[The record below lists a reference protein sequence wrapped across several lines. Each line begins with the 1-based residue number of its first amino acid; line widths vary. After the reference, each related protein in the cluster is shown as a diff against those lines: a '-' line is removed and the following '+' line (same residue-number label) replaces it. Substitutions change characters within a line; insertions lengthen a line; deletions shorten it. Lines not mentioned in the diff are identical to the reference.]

1 MILVLQLFGYVL
13 IFYLCCV
20 ALMYLGQERLIFH
33 PTSSTH
39 QHHQYRQVEGYR
51 LQRGMVTLGGW
62 LVHPERA
69 SDKLLI
75 YFGGNAEDVFL
86 NIEEYQAIEAA
97 TLFVAYRGYGP
108 SGGKPGE
115 QELYKDALAVFDD
128 VVRREQPRHVFLIGR
143 SLGSAL
149 ASYVAAHRSVQGVVL
164 ITPFDSLVE
173 VARSHYPWLPVA
185 WLLRHRFPSADFAT
199 AITCPVLVIYGGRD
213 QVVAPQRTENLLRH
227 LPEST
232 KRLFLPHAEHG
243 TIDMHG
249 DYWRTLLAFL
259 DQPAAQG

>member
-13 IFYLCCV
+13 VFYLCCV

-33 PTSSTH
+33 PTSSAH
-39 QHHQYRQVEGYR
+39 QRHQYRQVEGYS
-51 LQRGMVTLGGW
+51 LQRGPVTLGGW
-62 LVHPERA
+62 LLHPERA

-75 YFGGNAEDVFL
+75 YYGGNAEDVFL

-115 QELYKDALAVFDD
+115 QELYGDALAVFDD
-128 VVRREQPRHVFLIGR
+128 MASRKQPRQVFLIGR

-149 ASYVAAHRSVQGVVL
+149 ASYVAAHRPVQGVVL
-164 ITPFDSLVE
+164 ITPFDSLAE
-173 VARSHYPWLPVA
+173 VARGHYPWLPVD
-185 WLLRHRFPSADFAT
+185 WLLKHRFPSADFAT

-213 QVVAPQRTENLLRH
+213 QVVTPQRTENLLRH
-227 LPEST
+227 LPGTT
-232 KRLFLPHAEHG
+232 KQLFLPQAEHG

-249 DYWRTLLAFL
+249 DYWRALLAFL
-259 DQPAAQG
+259 DQSAEQ

>member
-1 MILVLQLFGYVL
+1 MILVLQLFGYLLV
-13 IFYLCCV
+13 FYLCCV
-20 ALMYLGQERLIFH
+20 AFMYLGQERLIFH
-33 PTSSTH
+33 PTSSAH
-39 QHHQYRQVEGYR
+39 QRHQYRQVEGYR
-51 LQRGMVTLGGW
+51 LQRGSVTLGGW
-62 LVHPERA
+62 LVHPERT

-75 YFGGNAEDVFL
+75 YYGGNAEDVFL
-86 NIEEYQAIEAA
+86 NIDEYQALEAA

-115 QELYKDALAVFDD
+115 QELYADALAVFDD
-128 VVRREQPRHVFLIGR
+128 MVGRKQPHQVFLIGR

-149 ASYVAAHRSVQGVVL
+149 ASYVAAHRPVQGVVL

-173 VARSHYPWLPVA
+173 VARGHYPWLPVT
-185 WLLRHRFPSADFAT
+185 WLLKHRFPTADFAT
-199 AITCPVLVIYGGRD
+199 AISSQVLVIYGGRD

-232 KRLFLPHAEHG
+232 KQLLLPQAEHG

-249 DYWRTLLAFL
+249 DYWRALLAFL
-259 DQPAAQG
+259 DQPAER